1 MHDVL
6 MFASASFGKL
16 LVAAV
21 GLSIPIGFFY
31 GCYRL
36 VKARPILG
44 TLILTT
50 AAVVIVYL
58 IARYAERSPPALKGV
73 SSGLNDAVPSR

>member
-1 MHDVL
+1 MSHRHCGDGDPLGENKMHDVL
-6 MFASASFGKL
+6 VFASASFGKL
-16 LVAAV
+16 LVAAI

-50 AAVVIVYL
+50 TAVIIVYA
-58 IARYAERSPPALKGV
+58 IARYA
-73 SSGLNDAVPSR
+73 